1 MGLFEALHQ
10 TGPGEVGRDTAVV
23 REVGVG
29 VGGWG
34 GRGASAGKK
43 ICRRS
48 YLHIKFFEKKKFIV
62 ITVSEQRAL

>member
-23 REVGVG
+23 REGRQG
-29 VGGWG
+29 VGGG
-34 GRGASAGKK
+34 GASAGKK

-62 ITVSEQRAL
+62 ITVSEKRAL